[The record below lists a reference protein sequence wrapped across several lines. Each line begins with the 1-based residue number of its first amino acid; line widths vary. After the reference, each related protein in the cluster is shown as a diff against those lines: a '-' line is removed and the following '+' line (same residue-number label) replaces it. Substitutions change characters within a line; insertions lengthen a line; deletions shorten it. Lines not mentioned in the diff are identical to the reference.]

1 MKESVR
7 AALTFLRSHG
17 DEFGVAEDALEEK
30 DLHIHVPAGAIP
42 KDGPSAGITMATAI
56 LSLLTERP
64 VKRDVAMTGEITLR
78 GRVMTI
84 GGLKEKCLAALRLG
98 IKTVLIPKGNEV
110 DIAELPKEVRR
121 GLNIYPCEHIREES
135 RHLRSERRGAAGVT
149 ERAPDRSTRQR
160 AGATETDR
168 PCSVQETTALIQS
181 LSRWS
186 RDLHGQLL
194 RGQPLPERLARP

>member
-1 MKESVR
+1 
-7 AALTFLRSHG
+7 
-17 DEFGVAEDALEEK
+17 
-30 DLHIHVPAGAIP
+30 
-42 KDGPSAGITMATAI
+42 MATAI

-121 GLNIYPCEHIREES
+121 GLNIYPCEHIREVFE
-135 RHLRSERRGAAGVT
+135 HTFAASE
-149 ERAPDRSTRQR
+149 EAP
-160 AGATETDR
+160 
-168 PCSVQETTALIQS
+168 QE
-181 LSRWS
+181 
-186 RDLHGQLL
+186 
-194 RGQPLPERLARP
+194 